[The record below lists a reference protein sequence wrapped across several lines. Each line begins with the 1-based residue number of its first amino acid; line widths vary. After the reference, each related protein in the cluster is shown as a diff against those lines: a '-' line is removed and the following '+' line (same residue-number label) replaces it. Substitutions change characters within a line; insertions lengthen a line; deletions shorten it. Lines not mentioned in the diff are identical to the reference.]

1 MGALMKRG
9 DCVEEAFTFRKT
21 DPSAFFFF
29 FFASRIHFKNDQVV
43 LITLL
48 RRAFCIVSGCI

>member
-1 MGALMKRG
+1 MKRG